1 VAVLLVLLLL
11 MERLRAL
18 VGVGGYD
25 VDGRGRCDLKLKV
38 DAIEQVHVVVQLRL
52 FVVEQVP
59 VVVLHL
65 VAEAHHA
72 VGQHRHLHHH
82 PHHTIFSSNSH
93 FNRITKLDGGEERER
108 RERERE
114 LSLTCWRSAEV
125 DVSRLE
131 VAV

>member
-11 MERLRAL
+11 QMLLLLMVRL
-18 VGVGGYD
+18 VGVGGND

-38 DAIEQVHVVVQLRL
+38 DAIEQVHVVVQLRF

-59 VVVLHL
+59 VVASHL

-82 PHHTIFSSNSH
+82 PHHLQFTHPSI
-93 FNRITKLDGGEERER
+93 E
-108 RERERE
+108 
-114 LSLTCWRSAEV
+114 
-125 DVSRLE
+125 
-131 VAV
+131 